1 MTLVPTNESKEKSKN
16 SEKLWSKITDLIR
29 SVTKNSGDYD
39 EKFITIK
46 FNSDGELPLNKS
58 IEKLDISIYFYLIK
72 QKKKKKR
79 VLPFYVTN
87 NELKKF
93 FINNNLL

>member
-1 MTLVPTNESKEKSKN
+1 MTLVPTNVSKEKSKN

-29 SVTKNSGDYD
+29 SDGYD

-46 FNSDGELPLNKS
+46 FNSDGELPLNKW
-58 IEKLDISIYFYLIK
+58 IEIIVISICFYLIK
-72 QKKKKKR
+72 HKAKEKR

-93 FINNNLL
+93 FINNNIL

>member
-29 SVTKNSGDYD
+29 SVTKNSGGYD

-58 IEKLDISIYFYLIK
+58 IEIIDISIYFYLIK
-72 QKKKKKR
+72 HKAKEKR